1 MAKEKGNMTPTQSH
15 DAMVKRMIDFINR
28 GPATGSVAKSIAKAG
43 NVKEVL
49 DYAANI
55 HKFVLRYTKTKQARV
70 QMDVGVRKVMRG
82 GKKKTARSSKNMN
95 AGNSAAVTE

>member
-1 MAKEKGNMTPTQSH
+1 MAKVKGNMTPTQSH

-55 HKFVLRYTKTKQARV
+55 HKFVFRYTKTKRAHV
-70 QMDVGVRKVMRG
+70 DDGAPARG
-82 GKKKTARSSKNMN
+82 GKKQKSKRKQDVGARAYREIVDASTN
-95 AGNSAAVTE
+95 